1 MNTERGPALAIP
13 PGDRDTLKMTYSN
26 GQLTMMFVVKY
37 GNEMHRVPTS
47 SRSVDSIE
55 PPEAIIIDQVL
66 SQV

>member
-13 PGDRDTLKMTYSN
+13 PGDHDTLKMTYSN

-47 SRSVDSIE
+47 GRSVDSIE